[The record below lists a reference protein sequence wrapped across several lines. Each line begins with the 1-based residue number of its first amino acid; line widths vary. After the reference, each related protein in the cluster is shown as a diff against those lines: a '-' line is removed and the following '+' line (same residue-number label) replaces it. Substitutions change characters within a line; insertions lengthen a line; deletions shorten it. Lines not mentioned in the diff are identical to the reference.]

1 MTVGACVEN
10 SFLINCPVGQYES
23 NSACVDCSAGHY
35 NNATAQADCNDECP
49 TGTWSTR
56 AASECTKC
64 NEGTTQLDLSTA
76 NAAADT
82 CMTGCEAGYAYD
94 STSSGCTLCSVGF
107 YSRNVT
113 AASSTSAGCT
123 ACDTG
128 YTTSGT
134 GEFLKEQSLIFSG
147 RFDSHV
153 L

>member
-1 MTVGACVEN
+1 VIDQVHTVAKYIHVRKYVEFMIFQPTIIQKLPFLTTAASGCTLCASGFTMTVGACVEN
-10 SFLINCPVGQYES
+10 SFLINCPVGQYKS

-82 CMTGCEAGYAYD
+82 GGPTH
-94 STSSGCTLCSVGF
+94 
-107 YSRNVT
+107 
-113 AASSTSAGCT
+113 
-123 ACDTG
+123 
-128 YTTSGT
+128 
-134 GEFLKEQSLIFSG
+134 KHKKIP
-147 RFDSHV
+147 H
-153 L
+153 